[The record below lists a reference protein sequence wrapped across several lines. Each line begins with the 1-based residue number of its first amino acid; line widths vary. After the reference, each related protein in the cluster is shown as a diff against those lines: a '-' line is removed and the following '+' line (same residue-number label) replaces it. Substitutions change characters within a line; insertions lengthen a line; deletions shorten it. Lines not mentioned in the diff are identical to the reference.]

1 MQAELPWQSPREAN
15 TPNRGQLNQGPFR
28 GGAASGHTD
37 RPSAGS
43 NRLAGA
49 REVPEDGRVIAIELA
64 SISKRFGRGNGQ
76 VQALDT
82 LSLSVPQGGVFGLL
96 GPNGAGKSTLLRVIA
111 GLVHQD
117 EGTVRLLGEEGG
129 PVARRRLGA
138 LIDAPLF
145 YPFLTARELLLV
157 LARTSHVSVDPLPLL
172 RRVGLADAAD
182 RRIAGFSLGMKQ
194 RLGIAAALLGN
205 PEIVILDEPTNGLDP
220 EGMREMRALLRT
232 LADRDGITVLLS
244 SHLLDEVE
252 RVCDRVAILRRG
264 RLAAQGKVS
273 DLLKGERLWLDASPA
288 DRVLARLGDRGIWEG
303 GGVVAH
309 IGRDEAPSL
318 IAALVAERV
327 EIHEARWLR
336 ADLEEIFLA
345 ETREPA

>member
-1 MQAELPWQSPREAN
+1 MCGRFYAGRVALAIIAAGEYAESWRAESRSDMAEIA
-15 TPNRGQLNQGPFR
+15 GP
-28 GGAASGHTD
+28 
-37 RPSAGS
+37 
-43 NRLAGA
+43 NRLA
-49 REVPEDGRVIAIELA
+49 RVCEVPEYGRMIAIEL
-64 SISKRFGRGNGQ
+64 SNISKRFGSGNGQ
-76 VQALDT
+76 VRALDS

-96 GPNGAGKSTLLRVIA
+96 GPNGAGKSTLLRIIA

-145 YPFLTARELLLV
+145 YPFLTARELLGV

-172 RRVGLADAAD
+172 RQVGLEDAAD

-220 EGMREMRALLRT
+220 DGMREMRALLRT

-273 DLLKGERLWLDASPA
+273 DLLQGERLWLDASPA
-288 DRVLARLGDRGIWEG
+288 DRVLARLGDRGIWES